1 MASISAVELNDTDSS
16 YLNDDSLVVECN
28 TLNVEESVVGSGDLV
43 VDESVVGSEDLVVD
57 ESVVASNNLDAENQ
71 VADSEN
77 GSGDVVSTPKALNFT
92 DLRSI
97 INNAPT
103 DLTLVLNYDL
113 FF

>member
-28 TLNVEESVVGSGDLV
+28 TLNVE
-43 VDESVVGSEDLVVD
+43 ESVVGSEDLVVD

-103 DLTLVLNYDL
+103 DLTLVLNIIFL
-113 FF
+113 QFGSEFQ